1 MTQNKNSG
9 FATQNKKG
17 GEGKMVGKGGE
28 AIPFAEAVEKG
39 LISYKLVGKG
49 RPTGHIFDIEITN
62 LTQDP
67 ITVIIPE
74 GTAFSPKGK
83 EAEAK

>member
-1 MTQNKNSG
+1 MEVK
-9 FATQNKKG
+9 AKMAEKG
-17 GEGKMVGKGGE
+17 SEP
-28 AIPFAEAVEKG
+28 IPFAEAVEKG

-62 LTQDP
+62 LTEEP
-67 ITVIIPE
+67 IIVVIPE